1 MKILITGV
9 AGFIGF
15 HVARKLISKNFKI
28 IGIDNLNNYYEVSL
42 KKNRLKNILNNSND
56 KNFKFYS
63 IDIRDQKSIK
73 SIFSKEKPNVVIH
86 LAAQPGVRYSLINPR
101 LYLETNIMGFF
112 NVIEESRKNNIKHFL
127 YASSSS
133 VYGANKKIPFAE
145 TDPANHPLQL
155 YAATKRSDEL
165 IAHSYSFLYNL
176 PTTGLRFFTVYG
188 PWGRPDMSV
197 FIFTKKI
204 LNKEIIKISDGEIH
218 RDYTYISD
226 ISDCILSLIN
236 KIPKKKNYLYK
247 DFLPNNSSIAP
258 YSIFN
263 IGNNKPVKLTKLIEI
278 IEEALN
284 IKSKK
289 KFVKKDSMD
298 MNYTFADINEIE
310 KKFNFSNRITVE
322 EGVKNFVNWY
332 KDYYKK

>member
-133 VYGANKKIPFAE
+133 VYGANKKIPFTE

-236 KIPKKKNYLYK
+236 KIPKKKN
-247 DFLPNNSSIAP
+247 
-258 YSIFN
+258 
-263 IGNNKPVKLTKLIEI
+263 
-278 IEEALN
+278 
-284 IKSKK
+284 
-289 KFVKKDSMD
+289 
-298 MNYTFADINEIE
+298 
-310 KKFNFSNRITVE
+310 
-322 EGVKNFVNWY
+322 
-332 KDYYKK
+332 

>member
-133 VYGANKKIPFAE
+133 VYGANKKIPFTE

-165 IAHSYSFLYNL
+165 IANSYSF
-176 PTTGLRFFTVYG
+176 
-188 PWGRPDMSV
+188 
-197 FIFTKKI
+197 
-204 LNKEIIKISDGEIH
+204 
-218 RDYTYISD
+218 
-226 ISDCILSLIN
+226 
-236 KIPKKKNYLYK
+236 
-247 DFLPNNSSIAP
+247 
-258 YSIFN
+258 
-263 IGNNKPVKLTKLIEI
+263 
-278 IEEALN
+278 
-284 IKSKK
+284 
-289 KFVKKDSMD
+289 
-298 MNYTFADINEIE
+298 
-310 KKFNFSNRITVE
+310 
-322 EGVKNFVNWY
+322 
-332 KDYYKK
+332 